1 MPFLSRPSL
10 CFKVRQTAKSL
21 TLKRYSTPMQM
32 MIIFTR
38 KILHLASL
46 WKQDIFQLGIGLLY
60 SRLQI
65 HFIGFKIII
74 PKNEIKIWTKDT
86 VKHSHG
92 IFFLMVFRQNVLV
105 IVPSSN
111 VGNVT
116 NAVKQKTSVK
126 NKRDICWYNGSSR
139 KRTPSG
145 VRTQKRCP

>member
-1 MPFLSRPSL
+1 M
-10 CFKVRQTAKSL
+10 KSKFEPRTQL
-21 TLKRYSTPMQM
+21 NIPM
-32 MIIFTR
+32 
-38 KILHLASL
+38 A
-46 WKQDIFQLGIGLLY
+46 
-60 SRLQI
+60 
-65 HFIGFKIII
+65 
-74 PKNEIKIWTKDT
+74 
-86 VKHSHG
+86 
-92 IFFLMVFRQNVLV
+92 FFLMVFRQNVLG